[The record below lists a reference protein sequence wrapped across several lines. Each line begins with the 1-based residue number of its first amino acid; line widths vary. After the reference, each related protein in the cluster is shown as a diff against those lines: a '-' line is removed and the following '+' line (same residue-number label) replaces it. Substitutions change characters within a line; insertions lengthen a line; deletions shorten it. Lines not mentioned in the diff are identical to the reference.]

1 MLRPNFTVAKEKVN
15 STYGQFILSPLP
27 YGYGQSLGN
36 AIRRVLL
43 SSIPGY
49 AVTYMKI
56 NNVTHAFSTIDGVKE
71 SVLEMILNVKQLRF
85 QAVGDGPFTLKV
97 VAKGKGKIYGRDLKG
112 DNVSVVNGD
121 QLIAEATVASTTL
134 DITLQIEKGVG
145 YSPSEDR
152 VEKEFGMMTIDAVFS
167 PVIKTNFRIEGT
179 RVGRV
184 SNFDKLI
191 LEIWT
196 DGTINPE
203 TSLKQASGILADFY
217 SYIVDGK
224 EPEVDSSNKSMNVL
238 DTNQKKDTKAEET
251 IIDEL
256 DLPTRVINAL
266 LRENIETV
274 GDLIERGRES
284 LVDLKGVGRKSIDL
298 IEKELHKF
306 GLEFN

>member
-274 GDLIERGRES
+274 WDLIERGRES

-298 IEKELHKF
+298 IEKELQKL